1 MSLGHPLTFL
11 INHCY
16 QIFEPIKRKGK
27 INLKPTSPPF
37 SSVIVSS
44 NIHRKRLSKKKKKT
58 QSGELSFPI
67 VLRAHCLS
75 SRATLVLLFLKIQ
88 QLQWWWGELNLGCY
102 GHTIKVPTNKA
113 ARLLENSHFGI
124 CQETISY
131 ASH

>member
-44 NIHRKRLSKKKKKT
+44 NIQRIDYQKKKKKKHRIN
-58 QSGELSFPI
+58 GEFSFPI

-88 QLQWWWGELNLGCY
+88 
-102 GHTIKVPTNKA
+102 
-113 ARLLENSHFGI
+113 
-124 CQETISY
+124 
-131 ASH
+131 

>member
-44 NIHRKRLSKKKKKT
+44 NIHRIDYQKKKKT

-88 QLQWWWGELNLGCY
+88 
-102 GHTIKVPTNKA
+102 
-113 ARLLENSHFGI
+113 
-124 CQETISY
+124 
-131 ASH
+131 